1 MDHFWHLFLFVMKM
15 NRKNEFVHFCH
26 IFHRHIFSFSIVFII
41 IISLYS
47 YTLVDELYES
57 TIYTFQD
64 FINSVNSVLL

>member
-1 MDHFWHLFLFVMKM
+1 MKM

-26 IFHRHIFSFSIVFII
+26 FFHRHIFSFSIVFII

>member
-15 NRKNEFVHFCH
+15 NRKNEFVHLCH
-26 IFHRHIFSFSIVFII
+26 FFHRHIFSFSIVSII